1 MAGSENP
8 PLKTVP
14 DPLPLQRTY
23 PALQASSDSCSAP
36 GRGPCVTWFMNP
48 LLQVLHSPS
57 GASSWSFHKTR
68 LSLLYINSADLHLA
82 ALAALM
88 THAARPA
95 IFDPALV
102 GSQCGR
108 TVGHCAIHYLTSEW
122 SDNTNTFQVKAN
134 YKNNTPNSRTGW
146 LRDN

>member
-1 MAGSENP
+1 MGSENP
-8 PLKTVP
+8 PLKTVS

-23 PALQASSDSCSAP
+23 PAALQASSDSCSAL
-36 GRGPCVTWFMNP
+36 GPCATGFMTP
-48 LLQVLHSPS
+48 LLQVPHSPS

-88 THAARPA
+88 THVARPV
-95 IFDPALV
+95 IFDPASV

-108 TVGHCAIHYLTSEW
+108 TVGHCAIHYLTREW